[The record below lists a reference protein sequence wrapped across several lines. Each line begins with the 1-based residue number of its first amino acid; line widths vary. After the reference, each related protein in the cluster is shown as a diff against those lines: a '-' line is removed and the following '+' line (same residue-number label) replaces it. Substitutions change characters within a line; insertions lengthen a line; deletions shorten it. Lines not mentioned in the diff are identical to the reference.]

1 MKPHRF
7 SNGQVNLIARRP
19 KKSPKTGKL
28 MPVVRGISNEAEL
41 QAALDSIE
49 GIAVRSID
57 LSSIDLTSQLD
68 LIFNTDILI
77 GTQTVCTRFDALIST
92 QTLCTGFDA
101 ASQCQHYKSHFFA
114 FAHNLLSS
122 IKASL

>member
-1 MKPHRF
+1 
-7 SNGQVNLIARRP
+7 
-19 KKSPKTGKL
+19 

-68 LIFNTDILI
+68 LIFNADILI

-92 QTLCTGFDA
+92 QTLCTRFNA
-101 ASQCQHYKSHFFA
+101 ASQCQHCKSHFLA